1 MAVMGEDFTRRV
13 AAEIR
18 AEIARQGM
26 TQDQLAAK
34 TGISQ
39 SSLSRR
45 LTAAYPFS
53 TSEIAAIAD
62 ALGVPAT
69 SFFGSPASAA

>member
-1 MAVMGEDFTRRV
+1 MGEEFTRRV

-18 AEIARQGM
+18 AELARQGM
-26 TQDQLAAK
+26 TQDQLSAK

-45 LTAAYPFS
+45 LTAAYPF
-53 TSEIAAIAD
+53 TTAEMATIAE
-62 ALGVPAT
+62 ALGVHVST
-69 SFFGSPASAA
+69 FFGSSASAA